1 VTPGEIGDDGTTDPT
16 ELAEERMA
24 KVTDLL
30 AMHNRLFGS
39 RVDGLANQIDN
50 EQVQQIRNTM
60 ATQAAQY
67 RPEPSI
73 PIRDAVPCMELAWMI
88 ATLPPALRHEVCAA
102 FFMRFGAAGKRIDIA
117 EFWKACDIPPE

>member
-1 VTPGEIGDDGTTDPT
+1 VTPGEIGDDGTTDPEGSFVVEDAIRPT
-16 ELAEERMA
+16 GGGGDHSLPAELAEGVIMQFA
-24 KVTDLL
+24 
-30 AMHNRLFGS
+30 
-39 RVDGLANQIDN
+39 
-50 EQVQQIRNTM
+50 
-60 ATQAAQY
+60 QAAQY

-73 PIRDAVPCMELAWMI
+73 PIRDAVPCMELAGMI